1 MKRITPFWFIIVL
14 SATCKPAPETKVA
27 IGTMATLDAAR
38 EIMTAGTCTLV
49 TVNNLN
55 QPYARVMDPLDPDKN
70 FVVWLAT
77 NPRSRKILHI
87 DTNPNVVLHYVDQ
100 VDNGYVL
107 LYGKAE
113 LVRDST
119 LFNDHWK
126 PEWNQFYRN
135 KNTDC
140 VLIKV
145 VPTRLEVI
153 HYMAGIT
160 GDSLTWQPTVITF

>member
-1 MKRITPFWFIIVL
+1 MKKSAHFIFLLVL
-14 SATCKPAPETKVA
+14 LACKTQPESKIA
-27 IGTMATLDAAR
+27 IGTLATLDAAR

-49 TVNNLN
+49 TVNDLN
-55 QPYARVMDPLDPDKN
+55 QPYARVMEPLDPDKD

-77 NPRSRKILHI
+77 NPLSRKVFHI
-87 DTNPNVVLHYVDQ
+87 EANPNVVLHYVDQ
-100 VDNGYVL
+100 VDNGYVS

-119 LFNDHWK
+119 LFNNHWK

-145 VPTRLEVI
+145 VPARLEVI

-160 GDSLTWQPTVITF
+160 GDPLTWQPTVITF

>member
-1 MKRITPFWFIIVL
+1 MKKSGWFISVAL
-14 SATCKPAPETKVA
+14 FCLACKSAPESKVA
-27 IGTMATLDAAR
+27 IGTLATLDAAR

-49 TVNNLN
+49 TVNDLN
-55 QPYARVMDPLDPDKN
+55 QPYARVMDPLDPDN
-70 FVVWLAT
+70 DFVVWLAT

-100 VDNGYVL
+100 VDNGYVS

-113 LVRDST
+113 LVRDSG
-119 LFNDHWK
+119 LLNQHWK

-160 GDSLTWQPTVITF
+160 GDPLTWQPTVITF